1 MSVGASQGSRSLAA
15 LPALLLAAC
24 ATVNDAPVVDLSTDR
39 GAPSRAARVEPTPS
53 TRSAAAVEYVVSAG
67 DTLYGIAFRHGLD
80 YRSLAEWNRILPPF
94 TIRPGEVLRL
104 QADAAG
110 AAPASR
116 PASTAVSAPPPKPP
130 LVAGAAPSAVEPAP
144 DTVMLAGPE
153 PGDVPPPGE
162 ALTYG
167 IDPVTAPAPEVDDAS
182 DAGPAALAATARPSP
197 LPPAGPSVPTGLLPV
212 PTGRAP
218 DGGALPGALP
228 AVVPAAPPPSGALA
242 RAVAEP
248 VSPGPAAEMAGS
260 DGPGVEPAVPGAG
273 GPARTVGGVRWR
285 WPAQGTLVERFAA
298 GDPARQGI
306 DLRGRAGAA
315 VVAAADGEV
324 VYSGNGLVG
333 YGELII
339 IKHSAEFLS
348 AYGHNRRRL
357 VAEGERVRSGQAIAE
372 MGRAPNGFD
381 ALHFEVRRAGRP
393 VDPLQ
398 FLPPR

>member
-1 MSVGASQGSRSLAA
+1 LIVGASLGRPSLAA

-24 ATVNDAPVVDLSTDR
+24 ATVNEAPVVDLSTDR
-39 GAPSRAARVEPTPS
+39 GAPARGARVEPSPS
-53 TRSAAAVEYVVSAG
+53 ARSATALEYVVSGG

-80 YRSLAEWNRILPPF
+80 YRSLAEWNGIPPPF

-104 QADAAG
+104 QPDAAE

-116 PASTAVSAPPPKPP
+116 PASTAASVPPPPKPP
-130 LVAGAAPSAVEPAP
+130 LAAGAAPSAVEPAP

-153 PGDVPPPGE
+153 PGDLPPPGE

-167 IDPVTAPAPEVDDAS
+167 IDPGTPPAPEIDDAP
-182 DAGPAALAATARPSP
+182 DAGPATLSATARPSP
-197 LPPAGPSVPTGLLPV
+197 AAPAGPSVPTGLLPV
-212 PTGRAP
+212 PSGRAL
-218 DGGALPGALP
+218 DARALP
-228 AVVPAAPPPSGALA
+228 AVVPAAPPASGALA

-248 VSPGPAAEMAGS
+248 VSAAPAAATAGS
-260 DGPGVEPAVPGAG
+260 DGPGVDPVAPVAD

-285 WPAQGTLVERFAA
+285 WPAEGTLVERFAA

-306 DLRGRAGAA
+306 NLRGRAGAGVA
-315 VVAAADGEV
+315 AAADGEV

-339 IKHSAEFLS
+339 IKHSADFLS

-357 VAEGERVRSGQAIAE
+357 VAEGERVRAGQAIAE